1 MAEATLQL
9 VSPKKI
15 FVNPLNPR
23 KDLGDLDAMQK
34 SIVSLFNAPGNGLI
48 QPLKVRPVDDKFEII
63 AGERRFTAINQAIA
77 AKELPKSFLVPIIAE
92 DVDDETAVQ
101 MMFIENLM
109 REGLSDHEQA
119 AGFKTYLNKYPDNPE
134 AIDELALKTGF
145 DVRFIRRRV
154 KVLDLPVEVLDMWQK
169 GNLSYGHL
177 EQLLRLS
184 EADAIAT
191 ANGIMNNN
199 CSVAELKEN
208 IDRMQ
213 TYLSKALFDKKEC
226 GKCQYSSKVQAGLF
240 GDDFKSDKIKCM
252 DPACFHNKQVAYLN
266 EHWNELPDVKKY
278 KTNGIVISGSYGA
291 TNASHKAPAA
301 SCKKCDKFV
310 TQIYESGESYHDHA
324 CNGDPACF
332 KKNYMSIASSNNNTE
347 PLTEEKIKE
356 EKLEKR
362 AENIGKEFAE
372 IFYKERLPGMLQSDH
387 FSLENLR
394 ALLLAMINT
403 NKNFMFPAINKRD
416 NWNEYSSEITKLR
429 QHVFEMTPSEIM
441 EHLSTMTGAILL
453 SFNTSLSDRIEV
465 AKSFGLCLEN
475 EFIMTED
482 YLKKKTKDQLID
494 MNDQFKILPDFG
506 RTGLSPLK
514 KTEIVKRF
522 LEKDLTG
529 MIPDEVKAVAAGKPE
544 PIIDDVENDDE
555 TVDEAV
561 NQ

>member
-1 MAEATLQL
+1 MTEATLQL

-23 KDLGDLDAMQK
+23 KDLGDLSEMQK
-34 SIVSLFNAPGNGLI
+34 SIVSLFNATGNGLI

-119 AGFKTYLNKYPDNPE
+119 AGFKAYLDKYPDNPE

-184 EADAIAT
+184 EADAIET
-191 ANGIMNNN
+191 ANGIMDDN

-226 GKCQYSSKVQAGLF
+226 GKCQFSSKVQAGLF

-278 KTNGIVISGSYGA
+278 KTNGIVVSGSYNA
-291 TNASHKAPAA
+291 TNAIHKATAA

-310 TQIYESGESYHDHA
+310 TQIYESGESYHDRA

-372 IFYKERLPGMLQSDH
+372 FFYKERLPEMLQSDH

-403 NKNFMFPAINKRD
+403 NKDFMFPAINKRD

-465 AKSFGLCLEN
+465 AKSFGLFLEN

-514 KTEIVKRF
+514 KTELVKRF

-529 MIPDEVKAVAAGKPE
+529 MIPDEIKAVAAGKPE